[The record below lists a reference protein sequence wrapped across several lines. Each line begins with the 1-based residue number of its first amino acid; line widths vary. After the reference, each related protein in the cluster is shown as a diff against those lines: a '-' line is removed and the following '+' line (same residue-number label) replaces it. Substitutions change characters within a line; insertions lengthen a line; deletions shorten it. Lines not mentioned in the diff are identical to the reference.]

1 MIRANRSNENRWS
14 VGHQLQVAL
23 LLAAIA
29 CAGVLIS
36 RGAIAQNMGNSS
48 GSPDPMH
55 VAAPPATRT
64 DNAVDDYFG
73 AKVADPYRWL
83 EDQNS
88 PETRAWITSENNYTN
103 SILNRLPG
111 RSVVSA
117 RLGQMLKV
125 DATGL
130 PTERNGRYFF
140 SKRRADEDQAKI
152 YFRQGPTGPDQL
164 LVDPLPM
171 SAAHNITVDLAN
183 ISKDAKV
190 IAYFVRQGGADETTP
205 HFLNVDTRQELPD
218 VFPKALYFSL
228 DFNADQSGLYYS
240 KQSGNGPR
248 IYFHKMGTPAADDKI
263 LFGEGYGAEKIIG
276 SSMTD
281 DFQYLVIT
289 VLYGSSADKTEVYVK
304 NVAKDGPL
312 QTLVKDIDARFFV
325 SIAGPYAFIET
336 NWNAPMEK
344 VMRADLS
351 NFSARD
357 SWKTVVPESDAHIE
371 GTSLAGGK
379 IGVAYTKNAS
389 SLIRIFDVDG
399 KPVRDVALPTVGSAS
414 GLSGEWTSSETFY
427 SFTSFFTPGTIYR
440 YDINTGAQSVWY
452 KSEVPV
458 NSDMFAAEQ
467 VWFNS
472 KDGTRVPMF
481 VAHKKGLKLDG
492 SAPALLTGYGGFNVS
507 STPSFSSSAVVW
519 MEQGGVYGVANM
531 RGGGEFGE
539 KWHQAGMMEKKQNV
553 FDDFIGAAEYLV
565 AQHFTN
571 KSRLTIRG
579 GSNGG
584 LLVGAALTQR
594 PDLFAAVVCSFPLL
608 DMLRYQNF
616 LVAKYWVPEYG
627 SSEKEDQ
634 FKYIYAYS
642 PYQHVKAGTKYP
654 GVLFVTGDADT
665 RVAPLH
671 ARKMAALMQASAA
684 PGRPILLKY
693 DTEAGHSG
701 GTPVSKQVE
710 DATDALIFLL
720 WQAGVT
726 PK

>member
-1 MIRANRSNENRWS
+1 MNRENRSNGKRLS
-14 VGHQLQVAL
+14 IGRRMQFAM

-29 CAGVLIS
+29 TSGVLLS
-36 RGAIAQNMGNSS
+36 HGAVAQNS
-48 GSPDPMH
+48 GSAPDPMH

-64 DNAVDDYFG
+64 DNVVDNYFG
-73 AKVADPYRWL
+73 TKVTDPYRWL

-88 PETRAWITSENNYTN
+88 PETRAWITQENNYTD
-103 SILNRLPG
+103 SILKKLPG

-130 PTERNGRYFF
+130 PIERSGRYFYT
-140 SKRRADEDQAKI
+140 KRHADEDQAKI

-171 SAAHNITVDLAN
+171 SAAHNITVDLSMV
-183 ISKDAKV
+183 SKDGSLIVYA
-190 IAYFVRQGGADETTP
+190 VRQGGADETVQ
-205 HFLNVDTRQELPD
+205 HVFNVDTKKDLPD
-218 VFPKALYFSL
+218 QLPKGLYFGG
-228 DFNADQSGLYYS
+228 DFTPDKTGMYYA
-240 KQSGNGPR
+240 KQSGAGPR
-248 IYFHKMGTPAADDKI
+248 VYYHKMGTPVAGDKI
-263 LFGEGYGAEKIIG
+263 IFGEGYGPEKIIG
-276 SSMTD
+276 AGLASD
-281 DFQYLVIT
+281 DVHLMIQVI
-289 VLYGSSADKTEVYVK
+289 YGSAADKTEVYTKDV
-304 NVAKDGPL
+304 VHDGPIVPII
-312 QTLVKDIDARFFV
+312 TDVNARFLAD
-325 SIAGPYAFIET
+325 IGGGQIYIQT

-344 VMRADLS
+344 VMVADIANPGKDHWREL
-351 NFSARD
+351 
-357 SWKTVVPESDAHIE
+357 VPESDAHIE
-371 GTSLAGGK
+371 GTALVGGN
-379 IGVAYTKNAS
+379 ICVLYSRNAS
-389 SLIRIFDVDG
+389 SQMRIFGRDGKLIREV
-399 KPVRDVALPTVGSAS
+399 KLPTVGTAS
-414 GLSGEWTSSETFY
+414 SLVGRWASNETFY
-427 SFTSFFTPGTIYR
+427 DFTSFFTPGAIYR
-440 YDINTGAQSVWY
+440 YDINTGAQTVWS

-458 NSDMFAAEQ
+458 NSDMFAADQ

-519 MEQGGVYGVANM
+519 MEQGGVYALANM
-531 RGGGEFGE
+531 RGGGEYGE

-565 AQHFTN
+565 AQHYTT
-571 KSRLTIRG
+571 KAKLTIRG

-671 ARKMAALMQASAA
+671 ARKMAALMQASTA

-701 GTPVSKQVE
+701 GTPVTKQVE

-720 WQAGVT
+720 WQVGVT

>member
-1 MIRANRSNENRWS
+1 MKRANRSNRKRL
-14 VGHQLQVAL
+14 GFGRRMQFAMF
-23 LLAAIA
+23 LAAIA
-29 CAGVLIS
+29 TLGVLIS
-36 RGAIAQNMGNSS
+36 HGAMAQNAGNS
-48 GSPDPMH
+48 GGAPDPMH
-55 VAAPPATRT
+55 VPAPPVTRT
-64 DNAVDDYFG
+64 DNVVDNYFG
-73 AKVADPYRWL
+73 TKVADPYRWL

-88 PETRAWITSENNYTN
+88 PETRAWITRENNYAD
-103 SILNRLPG
+103 SILKNLPG

-117 RLGQMLKV
+117 RLAQLLKV

-171 SAAHNITVDLAN
+171 SAAHNITVDLMTV
-183 ISKDAKV
+183 SKDGSLIV
-190 IAYFVRQGGADETTP
+190 YDVREGGADETVP
-205 HFLNVDTRQELPD
+205 HVFNVDARKDLPD
-218 VFPKALYFSL
+218 QLPKGLYFGG
-228 DFNADQSGLYYS
+228 DFTPDKTGMYYS
-240 KQSGNGPR
+240 KQSGAGPR
-248 IYFHKMGTPAADDKI
+248 VYYHKMGSPVANDKI
-263 LFGEGYGAEKIIG
+263 IFGEGYGPEMIIG
-276 SSMTD
+276 AGLASD
-281 DFQYLVIT
+281 DVHLMIQVI
-289 VLYGSSADKTEVYVK
+289 YGSAADKTEVYMKDV
-304 NVAKDGPL
+304 VHDGPIVPII
-312 QTLVKDIDARFFV
+312 TGVNARFQAD
-325 SIAGPYAFIET
+325 IGGGQIFIQT

-344 VMRADLS
+344 VMVADVANPGKDHWRVL
-351 NFSARD
+351 
-357 SWKTVVPESDAHIE
+357 VPESDAHIE
-371 GTSLAGGK
+371 GTTFVGGN
-379 IGVAYTKNAS
+379 VCVLYSRNAS
-389 SLIRIFDVDG
+389 SQMRIFGRDG
-399 KPVRDVALPTVGSAS
+399 KFIREVKLPTVGTASALD
-414 GLSGEWTSSETFY
+414 GRWASSETFY
-427 SFTSFFTPGTIYR
+427 SFTSFFTPGSIYR
-440 YDINTGAQSVWY
+440 YDVNTGSQSVWS

-458 NSDMFAAEQ
+458 NSDMFTAEQ

-507 STPSFSSSAVVW
+507 ETPAFSSSAVVW
-519 MEQGGVYGVANM
+519 MEQGGVYALANM

-565 AQHFTN
+565 AQHYTN
-571 KSRLTIRG
+571 KSKLTIRG

-594 PDLFAAVVCSFPLL
+594 PDLFAAVVCAFPLL

-654 GVLFVTGDADT
+654 GVLFLTGDADT

-701 GTPVSKQVE
+701 GTPVTKQVE

-720 WQAGVT
+720 WQVGVT